1 MSKKILFIG
10 YDEDSGYHNPR
21 DWDNLGELT
30 TFSSRDFKEYNEGG
44 NSWDNV
50 EEALMRDFGLQAY
63 HYKGQGGG
71 LVMLLD
77 RDPRDGTL
85 SIHGEIVYTEAMIA
99 VREELEEE
107 LGVYNPDEIAER
119 LDLDFSGID
128 GLLIVPFA
136 KIMSEY
142 GSLDEDAIAQATA
155 FLKGEIETYNMW
167 ARGDVYYGVLV
178 DAATGRELDSCG
190 GFIGRNPE
198 QSGMFDHFEF
208 EYDEVANGGRPYYD
222 RREMQQAIDALSGD
236 EGYDFDD
243 EDTTADNEEYEAARR
258 SHAGDDDNADDD
270 YKDEYKGGGRTPNP
284 SVPLANVGT
293 YIWNRLPFTGNSI
306 SGFANDHGTGR
317 LHAHAAEDFDT
328 AVREA
333 RSKGPLRD
341 TFYAV
346 YSYNTPIAWW
356 VKGRGAGGE
365 WAIVA
370 KTALAGSVTTSKHL
384 SVVRKEMPS
393 ARVVNPAL
401 RGAELR
407 ERKAELRAEKRYERE
422 AEKAAI
428 RADKAALR
436 ATTPRRPR
444 R

>member
-1 MSKKILFIG
+1 MSKTILFIG
-10 YDEDSGYHNPR
+10 YDENSGYHSPR

-30 TFSSRDFKEYNEGG
+30 TFSSRNFKEYNEGG

-71 LVMLLD
+71 LVLLLD

-85 SIHGEIVYTEAMIA
+85 SVHDEIVYTEAMIA

-119 LDLDFSGID
+119 LGLDFSGID

-136 KIMSEY
+136 KIISEY

-178 DAATGRELDSCG
+178 DAATGEELDSCG
-190 GFIGRNPE
+190 GFIGDDPK
-198 QSGMFDHFEF
+198 QSGMFDHFGS
-208 EYDEVANGGRPYYD
+208 DEVANGGRPYYD
-222 RREMQQAIDALSGD
+222 SREMQQAIDALAGD

-243 EDTTADNEEYEAARR
+243 EDED
-258 SHAGDDDNADDD
+258 
-270 YKDEYKGGGRTPNP
+270 GGRTPNP
-284 SVPLANVGT
+284 SVPLAKVGD
-293 YIWNRLPFTGNSI
+293 YIWNRIPFKGNSI
-306 SGFANDHGTGR
+306 SGVASAYLGSGR
-317 LHAHAAEDFDT
+317 LHDAARADFNA
-328 AVREA
+328 AVLEA
-333 RSKGPLRD
+333 QARGPLRD

-356 VKGRGAGGE
+356 VKGNGAGGE
-365 WAIVA
+365 WAIVD

-428 RADKAALR
+428 RAHKAALR

>member
-1 MSKKILFIG
+1 MSKTILFIG
-10 YDEDSGYHNPR
+10 YDENSGDQNPR

-30 TFSSRDFKEYNEGG
+30 TFSSRNFKDYNEGG
-44 NSWDNV
+44 NSWDDCL
-50 EEALMRDFGLQAY
+50 EALMRDFGLQAY

-71 LVMLLD
+71 LVLLLD

-99 VREELEEE
+99 AREELEEE

-136 KIMSEY
+136 KIISEY
-142 GSLDEDAIAQATA
+142 GSLDEEALSRASRY
-155 FLKGEIETYNMW
+155 LKGEIETYNMW

-178 DAATGRELDSCG
+178 DAATGEELDSCG
-190 GFIGRNPE
+190 GFIGDDPK
-198 QSGMFDHFEF
+198 QSGMFDHFDS
-208 EYDEVANGGRPYYD
+208 DEVANGGRPYYSH
-222 RREMQQAIDALSGD
+222 REMQQAIDALAGD

-243 EDTTADNEEYEAARR
+243 EDED
-258 SHAGDDDNADDD
+258 
-270 YKDEYKGGGRTPNP
+270 GGRTPNP
-284 SVPLANVGT
+284 SVPLAKVGD

-317 LHAHAAEDFDT
+317 LHAHAAEDYDT

-356 VKGRGAGGE
+356 VKGNGAGGE
-365 WAIVA
+365 WTIVA

-393 ARVVNPAL
+393 ARVVNPAP